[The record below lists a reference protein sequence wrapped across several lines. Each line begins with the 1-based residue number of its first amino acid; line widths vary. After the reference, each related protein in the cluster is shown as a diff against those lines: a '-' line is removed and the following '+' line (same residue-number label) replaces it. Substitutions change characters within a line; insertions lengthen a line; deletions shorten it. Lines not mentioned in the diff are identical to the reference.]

1 MKSKKKKEV
10 KMWKHNHSNDHLKT
24 RGEQTL
30 PKEGQMANILG
41 FSDLSNLEYALKWE
55 TKDSM

>member
-1 MKSKKKKEV
+1 
-10 KMWKHNHSNDHLKT
+10 MWKHNHSNDHLKT
-24 RGEQTL
+24 RAEQTL